1 MTRSTPA
8 RSGAP
13 AQAEGV
19 GHQAAAGAQQA
30 VAGRAPRPA
39 TPSADR
45 EATAERLLRS
55 TAARGYDPDLD
66 IDWSAPLEPGKGFML
81 AHRCSLYGTAL
92 WERLSPEQRIELGKH
107 EIASIAST
115 GIWLEAVLMRLLTK
129 LAYHG
134 DPTSRHV
141 QYALAELAE
150 ECRHSIMFA
159 RMIEKL
165 GTPGYGPPAQ
175 VRTLASLAP
184 ALLRGPAI
192 WGAILIGEEIP
203 DRFQREQVADE
214 SIQPLIRMVSK
225 IHIIE
230 EARHISFARAE
241 LPRSVAA
248 TSRAEMARQRIVMAR
263 IALIVSRSLINPLV
277 YRSVGLEPRQA
288 RAVALANPH
297 HQETIRYG
305 GEKLVAF
312 LRDNGL
318 IGWPG
323 THLWRRSFLLGPPPA
338 GEPGPR
344 GRRRGIVRAAV

>member
-1 MTRSTPA
+1 MA
-8 RSGAP
+8 RRT
-13 AQAEGV
+13 
-19 GHQAAAGAQQA
+19 AAG
-30 VAGRAPRPA
+30 RIPPPA
-39 TPSADR
+39 TTSASL

-55 TAARGYDPDLD
+55 TAAHGYDPELD
-66 IDWSAPLEPGKGFML
+66 IDWSAPLEPDKGFML
-81 AHRCSLYGTAL
+81 PHRCSLYGTAL
-92 WERLSPEQRIELGKH
+92 WERLSPAQQLELGKH
-107 EIASIAST
+107 EIASVAST

-129 LAYHG
+129 FAYHG
-134 DPTSRHV
+134 DPVSHRV

-150 ECRHSIMFA
+150 ECRHSTMFA

-165 GTPGYGPPAQ
+165 GTPVYGPPAHI
-175 VRTLASLAP
+175 RALASLAP
-184 ALLRGPAI
+184 TLVRGPSM

-230 EARHISFARAE
+230 EARHISFAHAE

-248 TSRAEMARQRIVMAR
+248 TSRAEMARQRVVMAR

-288 RAVALANPH
+288 RAIALANPH
-297 HQETIRYG
+297 HQETIRFG

-312 LRDNGL
+312 LSDNGL

-323 THLWRRSFLLGPPPA
+323 THLWRRSFLLGPPAA
-338 GEPGPR
+338 GEPGPIR
-344 GRRRGIVRAAV
+344 RRRGTARAAA